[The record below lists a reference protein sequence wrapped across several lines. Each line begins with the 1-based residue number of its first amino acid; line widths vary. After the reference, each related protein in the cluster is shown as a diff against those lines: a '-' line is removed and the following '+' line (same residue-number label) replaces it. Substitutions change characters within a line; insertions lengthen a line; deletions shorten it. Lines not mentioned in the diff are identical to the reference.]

1 MNFYDLKKDQKIGE
15 WLDTVNPKTTTEKNY
30 LRAMEKYTEW
40 NNKTPLE
47 LYNEA
52 ITDIKNGLLPSERNI
67 KKSLNGFRRY
77 LINQKLSPLSV
88 KAHMSGITSFY
99 KSFDIEIPKTP
110 RSERAAQPLEE
121 NCDIPTREDLQE
133 TLKVCDPLE
142 KAILLTE
149 IASGLSAQEMINL
162 KIKDFKKGFDPE
174 TEITTLKLRRE
185 KVKFNFITFLT
196 PEASKAIKEY
206 LMYRD
211 RKINST
217 DQRRIDQVRKQN
229 VLSDDGYLFVTRLIP
244 SEFLKTKNEEL
255 RKIEEP
261 SFLMMYRIISEKASK
276 SSPKGSWNLIRSHN
290 IRKFFN
296 SQLRNAGA
304 DTFHTE
310 FFMGHK
316 LNNTQGAYFNP
327 DPKKLRDVYQKYIP
341 YLTIQKELNISESEE
356 YKRVIKEK
364 DIFKAETQ
372 RHIVERI
379 EFQNLRA
386 EIEKLKAASTER
398 RQLESTFEAIIAG
411 EFSHLNQ
418 YEGWE
423 EDYNK
428 HLERMKKDPEYERKF
443 NEYEKPF
450 LYETFKA
457 YDFEKEYIEYDKKE
471 KEEKEKIEN
480 INNMINKK
488 LDKFLEKL

>member
-1 MNFYDLKKDQKIGE
+1 LNFYDLKKDQKIGE

-99 KSFDIEIPKTP
+99 KSFDIEIPKAP

-185 KVKFNFITFLT
+185 KVKFNL
-196 PEASKAIKEY
+196 
-206 LMYRD
+206 
-211 RKINST
+211 
-217 DQRRIDQVRKQN
+217 
-229 VLSDDGYLFVTRLIP
+229 
-244 SEFLKTKNEEL
+244 
-255 RKIEEP
+255 
-261 SFLMMYRIISEKASK
+261 
-276 SSPKGSWNLIRSHN
+276 
-290 IRKFFN
+290 
-296 SQLRNAGA
+296 
-304 DTFHTE
+304 
-310 FFMGHK
+310 
-316 LNNTQGAYFNP
+316 
-327 DPKKLRDVYQKYIP
+327 
-341 YLTIQKELNISESEE
+341 
-356 YKRVIKEK
+356 
-364 DIFKAETQ
+364 
-372 RHIVERI
+372 
-379 EFQNLRA
+379 
-386 EIEKLKAASTER
+386 
-398 RQLESTFEAIIAG
+398 
-411 EFSHLNQ
+411 
-418 YEGWE
+418 
-423 EDYNK
+423 
-428 HLERMKKDPEYERKF
+428 
-443 NEYEKPF
+443 
-450 LYETFKA
+450 
-457 YDFEKEYIEYDKKE
+457 
-471 KEEKEKIEN
+471 
-480 INNMINKK
+480 
-488 LDKFLEKL
+488 